1 MSFKKHDF
9 FEQKKLLSSSVDEL
23 FNYIVLILFLLNMV
37 FKSMNHFG
45 YMVSYSLNWKRKNQG
60 IIFDFV
66 YGFCEE

>member
-1 MSFKKHDF
+1 
-9 FEQKKLLSSSVDEL
+9 
-23 FNYIVLILFLLNMV
+23 
-37 FKSMNHFG
+37 MNHFG